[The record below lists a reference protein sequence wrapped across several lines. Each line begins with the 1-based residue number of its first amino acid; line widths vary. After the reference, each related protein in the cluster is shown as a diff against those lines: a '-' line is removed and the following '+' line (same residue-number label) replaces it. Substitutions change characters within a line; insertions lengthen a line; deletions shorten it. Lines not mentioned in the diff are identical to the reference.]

1 MQSQTQAEGGSVTT
15 PRGKNAAD
23 AAPPKLGLLPSHR
36 RKVAFIAKIGAI
48 AQKIPID
55 QGCLL
60 VQFVHWVV
68 DEVCGRQPDWTKPFG
83 EANAQPMIDAVKL
96 FVIKAVGGG
105 LKKDDRPSL
114 TDDFPLQIVRELKG
128 FNVADEHATVIVD
141 CILVRY
147 TDVQKALAG
156 DTAHISPAHLKDFDW
171 KLLHSLASDKVA
183 TVNEPILRLNLTI
196 KDENEKMKDVV
207 LELPKSELDKLI
219 GTLQQVNQVVQKLRV

>member
-1 MQSQTQAEGGSVTT
+1 MQSQAEGGPVTT

-23 AAPPKLGLLPSHR
+23 AAPKLGLLPSHR

-55 QGCLL
+55 
-60 VQFVHWVV
+60 QFVHWVV

-105 LKKDDRPSL
+105 LKKDD
-114 TDDFPLQIVRELKG
+114 IARELKG
-128 FNVADEHATVIVD
+128 FNVADEHVTVIVD

-156 DTAHISPAHLKDFDW
+156 DTAQISPAHLKDFDW

-207 LELPKSELDKLI
+207 LELPKAELDKLI

>member
-55 QGCLL
+55 Q
-60 VQFVHWVV
+60 FVHWVV

-105 LKKDDRPSL
+105 LKKDD
-114 TDDFPLQIVRELKG
+114 IVRELKG